1 MTRPLGTAW
10 TSRPPAAGYR
20 KMDHQGRQ
28 TPRVS
33 ASRSN
38 SLRAAGEERTG
49 SPVPGPTVGGSSGPG
64 TAPDA
69 VLARAA
75 ARGDD
80 EACGELIRRYRAR
93 IYRVAYGYVG
103 DHEEAL
109 DITQETFLQMVE
121 GLPRFREQANF
132 YTWLHRI
139 ALNRCL
145 DWARRRTRHP

>member
-1 MTRPLGTAW
+1 MTRPLATEW

-20 KMDHQGRQ
+20 KMDRQGRQ
-28 TPRVS
+28 IPRVS
-33 ASRSN
+33 ASRTD
-38 SLRAAGEERTG
+38 SLRAAGEERVG
-49 SPVPGPTVGGSSGPG
+49 SPASGPTVGGSSGSG

-69 VLARAA
+69 VLARSA

-80 EACGELIRRYRAR
+80 EACGELIRRYRDR
-93 IYRVAYGYVG
+93 IYRVACGYVG

-121 GLPRFREQANF
+121 GLPRFREHANF

-145 DWARRRTRHP
+145 DWGR